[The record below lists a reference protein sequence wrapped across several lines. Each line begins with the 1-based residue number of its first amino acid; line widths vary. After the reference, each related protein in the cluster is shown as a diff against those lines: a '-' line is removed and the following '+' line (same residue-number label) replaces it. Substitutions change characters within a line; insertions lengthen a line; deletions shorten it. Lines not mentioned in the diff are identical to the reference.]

1 MADLI
6 FIVLT
11 LLLFG
16 IGHLYVE
23 ACSRLKA
30 RPKP

>member
-11 LLLFG
+11 FVCFG
-16 IGHLYVE
+16 VGHLYVT
-23 ACSRLKA
+23 ACARLKVS
-30 RPKP
+30 PKP